1 MSISKLNDC
10 PSTQN
15 IPSDSPGNPISTV
28 SDYVTSRIVVASPWN
43 GSCIHILEMIK
54 VTIDGQ
60 IREARNDERLVDLIN
75 RTGGKLA
82 QVCYHP
88 QLGPIQ
94 TCDTCMVEV
103 NGKLQRACATT
114 ADAGMNVS
122 TASARASAAQREA
135 FDRILSNHVLY
146 CTVCDNNNGNCVVH
160 NTTREL
166 AIEHQQIP
174 FRSKA
179 YEVDNTNPFYRY
191 DPDQCI
197 LCGRC
202 VEACQNVEVN
212 ETLSINWEDPNPRV
226 LWDGGSTIGQS
237 SCVSCG
243 HCVTVCPCNA
253 LMEKSMLGH
262 AGFLTS
268 LPKSALGEMID
279 VVKGVEPETGFAPIM
294 LLSEA
299 EEAMREHRI
308 RKTKTVCT
316 YCGVGCSFDIW
327 TKDRHILKVAPEHG
341 PANGISTCIKGK
353 FGWDYV
359 NSVDRLTKPL
369 IREGDQFREASWD
382 EALGL
387 VARKLTEIKDANGPD
402 SIGFIS
408 SSKCTNEESY
418 LMQKLARAVIGTN
431 NVDNCSRYCQSP
443 ATTGLFRTVGYGGD
457 SGSITDM
464 EKADLVLIVGSN
476 TAESHPVIA
485 TRVKSSHKL
494 DGQKLIVSDLR
505 GNEMARRADLFLH
518 PKPSTDMI
526 WLSAVSRYILDTGRA
541 HTTFLEKWV
550 NGFEAYR
557 KSLEPFTLEYAS
569 RLSGLSEETIKTVA
583 DMIVEAKAVCILWAM
598 GVTQHS
604 QGSDTSTAI
613 SNLLLITGNYMRP
626 GTGAYPLRGHN
637 NVQGAS
643 DHGSMPNMLPG
654 YQLVDDPEVRNRF
667 ESAWKVS
674 LPSAKGLDNHQ
685 MVEAI
690 HRGNLKS
697 MYLIGEEMSIV
708 DSNANYVSEA
718 FSKLEFF
725 VVQDIFFSHTCQF
738 ADVVL
743 PGAPSLEKEGT
754 FTSTERRVQRLYQV
768 FEPLEGCRPDW
779 QIVQDV
785 ANQLG
790 ANWNF
795 EHPSEVMD
803 EIAYVTPMFAGVNY
817 ERLAGYKSLQWPVTA
832 DGTDEPL
839 LYTKRFAFPDGK
851 ARLFPIAWIGPV
863 DLPDKQYDLHLNN
876 GWLLEHFHEGNLT
889 YRSEGIREK
898 VPDTFVEVS
907 PTLAEERGIQSGTW
921 VQLVSRYGQVRVRA
935 LVTDRVQGHELY
947 MPMNSVESPVNRLTS
962 SHTDPVTNTP
972 AFKEASVLLKVL
984 PEIGESPL
992 PIINSR
998 FGHPTP
1004 QQGVEVER
1012 KWTRPDYRAPGSQLV
1027 QILKA

>member
-1 MSISKLNDC
+1 MVN
-10 PSTQN
+10 
-15 IPSDSPGNPISTV
+15 V
-28 SDYVTSRIVVASPWN
+28 
-43 GSCIHILEMIK
+43 E
-54 VTIDGQ
+54 IDGTVQ
-60 IREARNDERLVDLIN
+60 KAQVGELLIELIN
-75 RTGGKLA
+75 RNGGSVPH
-82 QVCYHP
+82 VCYHP
-88 QLGPIQ
+88 QLGPVQ
-94 TCDTCMVEV
+94 TCDTCMVEA
-103 NGKLQRACATT
+103 NGRLIRACATT
-114 ADAGMNVS
+114 VADGMKVA
-122 TASARASAAQREA
+122 TKSAKAAAAQVEA
-135 FDRILSNHVLY
+135 FDRILSNHLLY
-146 CTVCDNNNGNCVVH
+146 CTVCDNNNGNCTVH
-160 NTTREL
+160 NTTKLL

-174 FRSKA
+174 FRSKP

-226 LWDGGSTIGQS
+226 LWDGGSTIGES

-253 LMEKSMLGH
+253 LMEKTMLGH

-268 LPKSALGEMID
+268 LKESALSGMID
-279 VVKGVEPETGFAPIM
+279 VVKGVEPEVGYGAI
-294 LLSEA
+294 LQISEA

-316 YCGVGCSFDIW
+316 YCGVGCSFDVW

-341 PANGISTCIKGK
+341 PANGISTCVKGK
-353 FGWDYV
+353 FGWGHI
-359 NSVDRLTKPL
+359 NSEDRLTTPL
-369 IREGDQFREASWD
+369 IREGGKFRPATWD
-382 EALGL
+382 EALAL
-387 VARKLTEIKDANGPD
+387 VARKLSELKTKSGPD
-402 SIGFIS
+402 SIAFIS

-443 ATTGLFRTVGYGGD
+443 ATQGLFRTVGYGGD

-464 EKADLVLIVGSN
+464 EKADLVLIIGSN

-505 GNEMARRADLFLH
+505 ENEMARRADLFLH
-518 PKPSTDMI
+518 PNPGTDLV
-526 WLSAVSRYILDTGRA
+526 WLIAISRYILDNGLA
-541 HTTFLEKWV
+541 HSKFLDQWV
-550 NGFEAYR
+550 HGLDTYR
-557 KSLEPFTLEYAS
+557 TSLKPFTLEAAANI
-569 RLSGLSEETIKTVA
+569 SGLSEETLRTVA
-583 DMIVEAKAVCILWAM
+583 HMIVEAKNVCILWAM
-598 GVTQHS
+598 GVTQQS

-654 YQLVDDPEVRNRF
+654 YQLVDDPEVRQRF
-667 ESAWKVS
+667 ETGWKVR
-674 LPSAKGLDNHQ
+674 LPSTKGLDNHQ

-690 HRGNLKS
+690 HEGKLKA

-708 DSNANYVSEA
+708 DSNSNYVSAA
-718 FSKLEFF
+718 FEKLHFF
-725 VVQDIFFSHTCQF
+725 VVQDIFFSNTCRY

-768 FEPLEGCRPDW
+768 LEPLEGCQPDW
-779 QIVQDV
+779 KITQEV

-790 ANWNF
+790 AGWHYQ
-795 EHPSEVMD
+795 HPSEIMD
-803 EIAYVTPMFAGVNY
+803 EIASLTPLFAGVNY
-817 ERLAGYKSLQWPVTA
+817 DRLAGYQSLQWPVAA

-851 ARLFPIAWIGPV
+851 ARLFPVSWIGPT
-863 DLPDKQYDLHLNN
+863 DQPNANFDLHLNN
-876 GWLLEHFHEGNLT
+876 GRLLEHFHEGNLT
-889 YRSEGIREK
+889 YRTEGIREK
-898 VPDTFVEVS
+898 TPDVFVEVS
-907 PTLAEERGIQSGTW
+907 PELAEERGIQSGTW
-921 VQLVSRYGQVRVRA
+921 VQLVSRYGKVRVRA
-935 LVTDRVQGHELY
+935 LVTDRVHGHELY

-972 AFKEASVLLKVL
+972 AYKEASVHMNVL
-984 PEIGESPL
+984 AEVGESPL
-992 PIINSR
+992 PRINSR

-1004 QQGVEVER
+1004 QSGVEVER
-1012 KWTRPDYRAPGSQLV
+1012 KWKRADYAPPGNGNGLV
-1027 QILKA
+1027 QLQTKS